1 MKQPGT
7 KLTPLHQRMVDTF
20 EEHLRAEFETMN
32 VESALETMVEEPY
45 VNHVPVLTGGVGKEL
60 LRRFYSDHFVGRM
73 PPDLEMI
80 PVSQTVGDDRL
91 VAEMVI
97 RFTHTVEMA
106 WMLPGVPPTGKR
118 VEFAIVVIVQFRD
131 GKMVHE
137 HIYWDQASVLVQ
149 LGLIDPSGL
158 PVAEVDS
165 ARKVLDPK
173 LPSNQLLER
182 AGQNR

>member
-1 MKQPGT
+1 MNEHGT
-7 KLTPLHQRMVDTF
+7 KLTPSHQPMVEIF
-20 EEHLRAEFETMN
+20 EEHLRAEFETMS
-32 VESALETMVEEPY
+32 VEGALETMVEDPY
-45 VNHVPVLTGGVGKEL
+45 VNHVPVLTGGVGKES

-80 PVSQTVGDDRL
+80 PISRTVGEDRL
-91 VAEMVI
+91 VVEMVI

-118 VEFAIVVIVQFRD
+118 IEFAIVIIVQFRN
-131 GKMVHE
+131 GKMAHE

-158 PVAEVDS
+158 PVAGVDS

-173 LPSNQLLER
+173 LPSNQLIER
-182 AGQNR
+182 AGRDR